1 MPHSKWE
8 NGIKRVATVIKGA
21 QTQVKAYNELT
32 VAGTDLLVYGVLDA
46 LKAGTIFDVKFINK
60 SFGSAELAGKYLD
73 CSQHPAYFYIVPE
86 AQKFVYL
93 VSDGEDLYTE
103 TYTPH
108 NSRPFAEI
116 AKEFLDLAFVNRTP
130 EKQLRIALSVIK
142 FAADEI
148 RLLDERIAILDES
161 PASRHHPKRPVAAPL
176 RNAVRKGEREKHTFC
191 ICRVEVENW
200 ENVGVGGYCR
210 VGRESWEIRA

>member
-1 MPHSKWE
+1 MARYLITKTLIESWNYLHSCYEGCEEDAMADFLKTLNREPVEDNEAMANGREFENEVYKEASGIARIPHPKWE
-8 NGIKRVATVIKGA
+8 NGIKRVATVINGA

-46 LKAGTIFDVKFINK
+46 LKAGTIYDVKFINK

-108 NSRPFAEI
+108 NTRPFAEI
-116 AKEFLDLAFVNRTP
+116 AKEFIESLEAMNLLETYK
-130 EKQLRIALSVIK
+130 EKWVSK
-142 FAADEI
+142 
-148 RLLDERIAILDES
+148 
-161 PASRHHPKRPVAAPL
+161 
-176 RNAVRKGEREKHTFC
+176 
-191 ICRVEVENW
+191 
-200 ENVGVGGYCR
+200 
-210 VGRESWEIRA
+210 

>member
-1 MPHSKWE
+1 MARYLITKTLIESWNYLHSCYAGCEEDAMADFLKTLNREPIEDNEAMSNGREFENEVYKEASGLARVPHSKWE
-8 NGIKRVATVIKGA
+8 NGIRRVATLLRGA

-73 CSQHPAYFYIVPE
+73 CSQHPTYFYIVPE
-86 AQKFVYL
+86 ANRFTYL

-103 TYTPH
+103 TYTPR

-116 AKEFLDLAFVNRTP
+116 AKEFLDSLEAMNLLELYK
-130 EKQLRIALSVIK
+130 EKWVSK
-142 FAADEI
+142 
-148 RLLDERIAILDES
+148 
-161 PASRHHPKRPVAAPL
+161 
-176 RNAVRKGEREKHTFC
+176 
-191 ICRVEVENW
+191 
-200 ENVGVGGYCR
+200 
-210 VGRESWEIRA
+210 